1 MSLRTV
7 FSSWLPPEKK
17 IDSERKIIPKPLEHF
32 LDRYYY
38 YYMLPRKKRFDVKD
52 LSNHLGK
59 TIPITVQMEPKK
71 TIKHVEL
78 GLCTKRKTG
87 SRRFIT
93 LLNRLGHCIS
103 YNEVNLVETSIAE
116 EQINNFSTAAFVPS
130 TIRSSEFVAF
140 VYDNID
146 INIEYIY
153 NKSCHC

>member
-1 MSLRTV
+1 
-7 FSSWLPPEKK
+7 
-17 IDSERKIIPKPLEHF
+17 
-32 LDRYYY
+32 
-38 YYMLPRKKRFDVKD
+38 MLPRKKRFDVKD

-93 LLNRLGHCIS
+93 WLNRLGHCIS

-130 TIRSSEFVAF
+130 TIRSSEFVAS

-146 INIEYIY
+146 INIESIY
-153 NKSCHC
+153 NKSYHC